1 MTSSLCP
8 RHTWSCSS
16 FSTSR
21 AIQAVDRGG
30 GRGTVAEP
38 CNRQT
43 SGRPMVI
50 RSVTA
55 RYILA
60 TNPSRRSQPIS
71 RLLGSTCP
79 PSLASVHAMRATH
92 YSRCSV
98 PRETARALNLTCRPA
113 ASLAAL
119 GRVSLTSG
127 VGLAVGIGAL
137 IAYLAIKNGRRLIDG
152 RRSASSGSTA
162 GIRGS
167 RVAARSVAA
176 GDSAAVASGNGA
188 GKSGGNRGV
197 GTPKRSPEG
206 LKLVGGNGEVHQE
219 LTWQLPSL
227 QEPYRPFFGPLAN
240 CHVETIFAAVARSL
254 PAVRFRRE
262 CLRMADGGTVALD
275 WPVGGEA
282 LEGTSAN
289 GEVPPCTPW
298 LILLPGLTGG
308 SGDTYVR
315 HMLVRARLA
324 GWGAVVFNSRGC
336 ANSPVTSPQFYSASF
351 TEDLRQ
357 VVRHVAALQPL
368 SRLYAAGWS
377 LGANILVRYI
387 AQEGEE
393 VPLSGA
399 VSLCNPF
406 DLVLADRNFHIG
418 FNNFY
423 DQRLGSTL
431 RGIYANHAPLFE
443 GLGGEYDI
451 GLVARAKTV
460 RDFDVGLTRVS
471 FGYPSVD
478 AYYRDAS
485 SCRSIKDVRLPLLCV
500 QALDD
505 PIAPAQGIPYDAIE
519 NNPLTMLVGTSH
531 GGHLGWVAGP
541 EAPFGAPWP
550 DVLTMEF
557 LEGLEKRAVEDEGE
571 GIPQETAYEKLFGQ
585 KEELE
590 VVGEGSAGGE
600 GEPGRGAGG
609 EGGIK
614 KRLLPITPSRSPF
627 PLPASPFPFPASPV
641 PFPAS
646 PDPVPASPFPVPAS
660 PFSLPAPRFPFPFP
674 VSSSH
679 HPVSPSR
686 LPVSP
691 SRLHVTP
698 SPSLFSLSRSS
709 FPLPASPVFL
719 PAPHYPFPSSRSAFP
734 LLISPSHLPVPPSHS
749 PFPLPIF
756 PFRLP
761 APHFPFPS
769 SRSAFPLP
777 ISPSHLPVPPSR
789 SPFPLPIFPF
799 RLPAPHFPFP
809 SSRSAFP
816 LPITPPRFP
825 VSPSRLLAFSI
836 PVPASSFPLPFS
848 RSFPPAPSHSPPCS
862 LSFPPLLPLIP
873 PPSPSHSP
881 PCSLSFPPLPPLV
894 YPPFPLSSPPH
905 SPAQF
910 RRPADVQRH

>member
-1 MTSSLCP
+1 MTSSSCL
-8 RHTWSCSS
+8 RHTWPSS
-16 FSTSR
+16 SLSTPR
-21 AIQAVDRGG
+21 AIHAVNRGG
-30 GRGTVAEP
+30 GRGTGSVP
-38 CNRQT
+38 CNCQT
-43 SGRPMVI
+43 TGRPMAT
-50 RSVTA
+50 RSVTV
-55 RYILA
+55 RYNHA
-60 TNPSRRSQPIS
+60 PRRSQPIS
-71 RLLGSTCP
+71 RLLGSTWP
-79 PSLASVHAMRATH
+79 PSLASVHATRTTH
-92 YSRCSV
+92 NSRYNV
-98 PRETARALNLTCRPA
+98 PRETARALNPTCRPT
-113 ASLAAL
+113 ASLA
-119 GRVSLTSG
+119 GFGHVSLTSG
-127 VGLAVGIGAL
+127 VGLAIGIGAL
-137 IAYLAIKNGRRLIDG
+137 ITYLAIKNGRRLIDG
-152 RRSASSGSTA
+152 RRSATSGSTA

-167 RVAARSVAA
+167 IVAARSDAA
-176 GDSAAVASGNGA
+176 EDSAVASGNGA
-188 GKSGGNRGV
+188 GKSAGNPGC
-197 GTPKRSPEG
+197 GKPKRSPEG
-206 LKLVGGNGEVHQE
+206 LKLVGGNGEVHRE

-275 WPVGGEA
+275 WPVGGKA

-289 GEVPPCTPW
+289 GKVPPGTPW

-315 HMLVRARLA
+315 HMLVRARRA
-324 GWGAVVFNSRGC
+324 GWGTVVFNSRGC

-377 LGANILVRYI
+377 LGANILVRYL

-451 GLVARAKTV
+451 DLVARAKTV

-471 FGYPSVD
+471 FGYPTVD
-478 AYYRDAS
+478 AYYSDAS

-505 PIAPAQGIPYDAIE
+505 PIAPADGIPYEAIE

-585 KEELE
+585 EEELE
-590 VVGEGSAGGE
+590 VVGEGLAGGE
-600 GEPGRGAGG
+600 GARGRDGG
-609 EGGIK
+609 SEGGIK
-614 KRLLPITPSRSPF
+614 
-627 PLPASPFPFPASPV
+627 
-641 PFPAS
+641 
-646 PDPVPASPFPVPAS
+646 
-660 PFSLPAPRFPFPFP
+660 
-674 VSSSH
+674 VSW
-679 HPVSPSR
+679 
-686 LPVSP
+686 
-691 SRLHVTP
+691 
-698 SPSLFSLSRSS
+698 
-709 FPLPASPVFL
+709 
-719 PAPHYPFPSSRSAFP
+719 
-734 LLISPSHLPVPPSHS
+734 
-749 PFPLPIF
+749 
-756 PFRLP
+756 
-761 APHFPFPS
+761 
-769 SRSAFPLP
+769 
-777 ISPSHLPVPPSR
+777 
-789 SPFPLPIFPF
+789 
-799 RLPAPHFPFP
+799 
-809 SSRSAFP
+809 
-816 LPITPPRFP
+816 
-825 VSPSRLLAFSI
+825 
-836 PVPASSFPLPFS
+836 
-848 RSFPPAPSHSPPCS
+848 
-862 LSFPPLLPLIP
+862 
-873 PPSPSHSP
+873 
-881 PCSLSFPPLPPLV
+881 
-894 YPPFPLSSPPH
+894 
-905 SPAQF
+905 
-910 RRPADVQRH
+910 